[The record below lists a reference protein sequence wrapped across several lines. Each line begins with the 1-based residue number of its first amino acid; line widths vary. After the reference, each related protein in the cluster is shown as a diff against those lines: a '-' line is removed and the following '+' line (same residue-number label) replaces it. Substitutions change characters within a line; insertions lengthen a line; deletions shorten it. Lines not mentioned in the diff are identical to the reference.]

1 MLMPLKRDHGLM
13 EVTLLSPQDAPH
25 NRSGFAIEKSLGK
38 RAAIARQLEKYLE
51 AISSAFKANRVL
63 VAGGFAQHVLK
74 LAFEK
79 HKAKL
84 TVQQMINNAS
94 IAYPCWWSQ
103 FKKYPVKH
111 TAAKLASV
119 LGAGAPSSTRLKTII
134 VYAHNQSLRDREARL
149 TPEEKAQRSEEARL
163 RWERLPQEEKDKVS
177 EEARLRWERLPQEE
191 KDKVSEEARLR
202 WERLPQEEKERRGL
216 QSSVEMM
223 QVWARMSFQ
232 EKLRRKN
239 ALLAPR
245 LSAEGKRRFRLSLV
259 NAWLRSDPVLRQRRI
274 TQLRAGYKLKMT
286 TERQA
291 EIGQKRRLAWDEDRR
306 QAARERGLQPA
317 NLEIAKANLD
327 KAHQALKESGRMEV
341 RNDKKRQTELQKHL
355 EVLKALVARNPS
367 DWSKEQRRTLRDRS
381 RKWLKDAEQQ
391 KVQMSDATKELL
403 EQAIAKSVE
412 FGAEAKSQGLQDR
425 HAVFRGSNEQ
435 AALQAP
441 TLQKKLDAGPSSWSK
456 DEKGFVTK
464 RVKQWLPLVAKGEV
478 VLEPEVL
485 AVFERAKAALDRLNG
500 ITSDVVSAASNSS
513 AASAPAAPAMMRG
526 ADRAKAKAAPQQCP
540 SSPSYS

>member
-1 MLMPLKRDHGLM
+1 MI
-13 EVTLLSPQDAPH
+13 VF
-25 NRSGFAIEKSLGK
+25 NRFDE
-38 RAAIARQLEKYLE
+38 
-51 AISSAFKANRVL
+51 
-63 VAGGFAQHVLK
+63 
-74 LAFEK
+74 
-79 HKAKL
+79 
-84 TVQQMINNAS
+84 
-94 IAYPCWWSQ
+94 
-103 FKKYPVKH
+103 
-111 TAAKLASV
+111 
-119 LGAGAPSSTRLKTII
+119 GAPAPNTDASFAA
-134 VYAHNQSLRDREARL
+134 VCL
-149 TPEEKAQRSEEARL
+149 TGYFLNCDHQQGCAIC
-163 RWERLPQEEKDKVS
+163 
-177 EEARLRWERLPQEE
+177 LRWERLPQEE

-259 NAWLRSDPVLRQRRI
+259 NAWLKSDPVLRQRRI
-274 TQLRAGYKLKMT
+274 AQLRAGYKLKMT

-306 QAARERGLQPA
+306 QAAHERGLQPA

-327 KAHQALKESGRMEV
+327 ESGRMEV

-355 EVLKALVARNPS
+355 EVLKALMARNPS
-367 DWSKEQRRTLRDRS
+367 DWSKEERRTLRERS

-403 EQAIAKSVE
+403 EQAITKSVE

-441 TLQKKLDAGPSSWSK
+441 TLSWSISK
-456 DEKGFVTK
+456 
-464 RVKQWLPLVAKGEV
+464 
-478 VLEPEVL
+478 
-485 AVFERAKAALDRLNG
+485 
-500 ITSDVVSAASNSS
+500 SS
-513 AASAPAAPAMMRG
+513 RG
-526 ADRAKAKAAPQQCP
+526 RWPIQ
-540 SSPSYS
+540 